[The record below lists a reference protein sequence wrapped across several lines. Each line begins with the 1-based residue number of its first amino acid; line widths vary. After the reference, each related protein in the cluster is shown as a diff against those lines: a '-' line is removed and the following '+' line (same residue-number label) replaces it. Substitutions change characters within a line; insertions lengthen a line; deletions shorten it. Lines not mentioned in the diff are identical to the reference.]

1 MFLCLGCMEEYNE
14 KYDKCPYCDYVRDT
28 PAVEAYHLTPGTIL
42 QGKYIV
48 GRVLGFGGFGVTYI
62 GKDAL
67 LEKKVAIKEYLPG
80 DFSTRI
86 PGQTNL
92 TVFADEKGEQFE
104 QGVHKFVDEAKR
116 LAKFQNQEH
125 IVEIYDTFMENQTA
139 YIVME
144 YLEGETLKE
153 KLEQDGKMEVEAALK
168 IILPLAAALDEV
180 HQAGIIHRDISPDNI
195 FITRDGKIK
204 LLDFGAARSATV
216 GHSKSLSV
224 IVKPGYAPTEQYR
237 SKGEQGPWTDVYAL
251 AATLYRMITGEVPIE
266 SMERAGKDT
275 LKLPSKLGV
284 KISKGMENAIM
295 NAMQISLKNRTQTM
309 EQFIH
314 ELQMESTKR
323 RRFKNKKADI
333 GKWTIPMKLGVGFAG
348 AALLTLAVLLA
359 TGVIG
364 NIGVLSGNRELSY
377 QTIPDLTGMNYNQA
391 VIMLDDMGVAMR
403 QAAYSYSDTM
413 AENLIVT
420 QSITEGTKVEEGL
433 TMEVMVSLGKER
445 RIIGDVEGFQ
455 LESVKD
461 KLNGFYYSKNEVES
475 ELAPGAIVSI
485 QDEQGEVID
494 VNSEIGVGNTLM
506 IEISKGRSYDTA
518 VQITVPDITGID
530 FADAREQIKESS
542 LYIQKTELQSSE
554 TVPKGAVISQDI
566 KAESSVTAGTVISV
580 VVSSG
585 VAPTVIIPNVLD
597 ITEEEAREMLENQKL
612 TVKVSYEES
621 NLVEA
626 GKVIRSTPQVNE
638 EVKEGSEVE
647 IVVSSGN
654 GSQRTTQSQSTERK
668 NTTQAVKATQEKKS
682 TEAKTTEKK
691 STEKSTT
698 QATTQAAEDIE
709 VEDDGRVDVEY

>member
-14 KYDKCPYCDYVRDT
+14 KYDKCPYCDYVKDT
-28 PAVEAYHLTPGTIL
+28 PAVEAYHLSPGTIL

-48 GRVLGFGGFGVTYI
+48 GKVLGFGGFGVTYI

-67 LEKKVAIKEYLPG
+67 LEKKVAIKEYLTG
-80 DFSTRI
+80 DFSTRV

-92 TVFADEKGEQFE
+92 TIFADEKEKQFE

-144 YLEGETLKE
+144 YLEGENLKE
-153 KLEQDGKMEVEAALK
+153 KLERDGKMDVEEALK
-168 IILPLAAALDEV
+168 IIIPLAAALDEV
-180 HQAGIIHRDISPDNI
+180 HKEGIIHRDISPDNI
-195 FITRDGKIK
+195 FITKDKKIK

-216 GHSKSLSV
+216 GYSKSLSV
-224 IVKPGYAPTEQYR
+224 IVKPGYAPPEQYR

-251 AATLYRMITGEVPIE
+251 AATLYRMITGEVPVE

-275 LKLPSKLGV
+275 LKLPSKSGV

-295 NAMQISLKNRTQTM
+295 NAMQISFENRTQTM

-323 RRFKNKKADI
+323 RRFKSKKTDI
-333 GKWTIPMKLGVGFAG
+333 GKWTLPMKLGVGLAG
-348 AALLTLAVLLA
+348 MALITVGALLA

-364 NIGVLSGNRELSY
+364 NIGVLNGNKELSY
-377 QTIPDLTGMNYNQA
+377 QTIPDLTGVNYSEA
-391 VIMLDDMGVAMR
+391 ATILDDMGVAMR

-433 TMEVMVSLGKER
+433 TMEVIVSLGKER

-455 LESVKD
+455 FESVKD
-461 KLNGFYYSKNEVES
+461 KLDGFYYSEGEVES
-475 ELAPGAIVSI
+475 ELAAGAVVSV
-485 QDEQGEVID
+485 QNEQGQTVD
-494 VNSEIGVGNTLM
+494 VNSEIGIGNTL
-506 IEISKGRSYDTA
+506 IVLISKGSGYDTA
-518 VQITVPDITGID
+518 SQTTVPDITGLD
-530 FADAREQIKESS
+530 FSSAREQIKGNS

-554 TVPKGAVISQDI
+554 TVPKGAVISQDTE
-566 KAESSVTAGTVISV
+566 AGSSVAAGTVVSV

-585 VAPTVIIPNVLD
+585 KAPTVIIPNILD
-597 ITEEEAREMLENQKL
+597 MTEDEAREALENQKL

-621 NLVEA
+621 DLVEK
-626 GKVIRSTPQVNE
+626 GKVIRCTPQVNE
-638 EVKEGSEVE
+638 EVKEGSEIE
-647 IVVSSGN
+647 IVVSSGRKVKTTK
-654 GSQRTTQSQSTERK
+654 STQSQEPK
-668 NTTQAVKATQEKKS
+668 NKKS
-682 TEAKTTEKK
+682 TQSPIEFK
-691 STEKSTT
+691 S
-698 QATTQAAEDIE
+698 
-709 VEDDGRVDVEY
+709 DDDNSFEIGG